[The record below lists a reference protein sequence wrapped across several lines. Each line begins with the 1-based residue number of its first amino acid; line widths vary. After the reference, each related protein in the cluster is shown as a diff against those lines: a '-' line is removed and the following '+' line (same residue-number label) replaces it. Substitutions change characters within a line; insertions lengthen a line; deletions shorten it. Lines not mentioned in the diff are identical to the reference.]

1 MNKIVKKA
9 LEMDQFNNQL
19 PQLEIGD
26 VVELGEVWDGNG
38 EIPECSY
45 SYHLTD
51 CGEDGESNY
60 PVDINYEFAVIE
72 EKENKLE
79 TVIKITDIS
88 LI

>member
-1 MNKIVKKA
+1 MNKIIKKA

-26 VVELGEVWDGNG
+26 IVTLGDVWDGNG

-45 SYHLTD
+45 SYHLRD
-51 CGEDGESNY
+51 CDEESNY
-60 PVDINYEFAVIE
+60 PVDINYEFAIIE

>member
-26 VVELGEVWDGNG
+26 IVTLGDVWDGNG
-38 EIPECSY
+38 EIPEYSY
-45 SYHLTD
+45 SYHLRD
-51 CGEDGESNY
+51 CDEEHNY